1 MTRDSSRGS
10 FVNNKFYVTTPIYY
24 ATATPHLGT
33 LYSTVL
39 ADIAARWN
47 KVQGKEVFFLTGT
60 DEFGKKIAQ
69 AAEKVNKDPK
79 GFVDQFIPAYKELW
93 KKYEIDYSHFIRTTD
108 DYHVKAVQKWLG
120 DLEAKGD
127 IYKGA
132 YEGWYCTPC
141 ETYLTAKDD
150 SLNPELYPEDGKKPE
165 CESCQRETQWMSEPC
180 YMFKLSAYQDK
191 LLKFYEDNPN
201 FITPKQRFAEVV
213 SFVKGGLEDLS
224 ISRTTLS
231 WGVPFPNDK
240 DHVTYVWA
248 DALNNYLTGIG
259 YNQDGREEAFKKWWP
274 ADMQVLGKD
283 IVRFHAVF
291 WPAFLMA
298 SDLPLPK
305 QLLVHGWIKMGEHK
319 MSKSRG
325 NSVDPQDLYR
335 VYGPDSVRYYLARQL
350 SIAQDGQFTV
360 DDLEQKI
367 TSDLANDLGNL
378 LQRMVSLATKNK
390 VTEVIAGTWGDEEQG
405 LQDHAQDMI
414 DSFKREMERGY
425 YHMALSH
432 LWKFVNAVNAYFHAQ
447 EPWKF
452 AKSEPEKFMAVLSAT
467 CHSLDIIA
475 IMLWPVMPEK
485 MEELSKRLGC
495 TFKINGDKV
504 AQLTGQWN
512 KSFTLATG
520 NPLFV
525 KPEPRKEE
533 EQQED
538 AKESYINI
546 EDFIKVDLRVGTIK
560 ECEVVEKS
568 DRLLKSQVDLGPEL
582 GIRQI
587 FSGIKKWYTPEELIG
602 KQVIVVANLK
612 PRKMMGEE
620 SQGMITLADSE
631 DGKPTLISPVVG
643 LPNGAK
649 LK

>member
-1 MTRDSSRGS
+1 
-10 FVNNKFYVTTPIYY
+10 VNKKFYVTTPIYY
-24 ATATPHLGT
+24 ATASPHLGT

-47 KVQGKEVFFLTGT
+47 KIQGKDVFFLTGT
-60 DEFGKKIAQ
+60 DEFGQKVAQ

-79 GFVDQFIPAYKELW
+79 TFVDQFIPAYKELW

-108 DYHVKAVQKWLG
+108 DYHVKAIQKWLG
-120 DLEAKGD
+120 DLETKGD

-141 ETYLTAKDD
+141 ETYLTERDFEAGTK
-150 SLNPELYPEDGKKPE
+150 NPACVS
-165 CESCQRETQWMSEPC
+165 CERVTQWVSEPC
-180 YMFKLSAYQDK
+180 YFFKMSAYQDR

-201 FITPKQRFAEVV
+201 FITPKERFAEVI
-213 SFVKGGLEDLS
+213 SFVKGGLQDLS

-259 YNQDGREEAFKKWWP
+259 YNQEGKEEAFKKWWP

-283 IVRFHAVF
+283 IVRFHAIF

-305 QLLVHGWIKMGEHK
+305 QLLVHGWIKMGDHK

-325 NSVDPQDLYR
+325 NSVDPQELFK
-335 VYGPDSVRYYLARQL
+335 VYGPDPVRYYLARQL

-360 DDLEQKI
+360 KDLEQKI

-378 LQRMVSLATKNK
+378 LQRMVLLAAKNN
-390 VTEVIAGTWGDEEQG
+390 VTQVTPGAWGDEEQG
-405 LQDHAQDMI
+405 LQEHAQDMI
-414 DSFKREMERGY
+414 ESFKREMERGY

-432 LWKFVNAVNAYFHAQ
+432 LWKFINAVNAYFHAC
-447 EPWKF
+447 EPWKLS
-452 AKSEPEKFMAVLSAT
+452 KTDQEKFMRVLSAT
-467 CHSLDIIA
+467 CHSLDTIA
-475 IMLWPVMPEK
+475 TMLWPVMPEK
-485 MEELSKRLGC
+485 MEELSKRLGY
-495 TFKINGDKV
+495 TFEINGDKV
-504 AQLTGQWN
+504 SELVDGKWD

-520 NPLFV
+520 DPLFI
-525 KPEPRKEE
+525 KPEPQKQEE
-533 EQQED
+533 PATE
-538 AKESYINI
+538 KESYINI

-560 ECEVVEKS
+560 ECEIVEKS
-568 DRLLKSQVDLGPEL
+568 ERLLKSQVDLGPEL

-587 FSGIKKWYTPEELIG
+587 FSGIKKWYSPEDLIG

-620 SQGMITLADSE
+620 SQGMITLAE
-631 DGKPTLISPVVG
+631 HGDGKPTLISPVVP

>member
-1 MTRDSSRGS
+1 
-10 FVNNKFYVTTPIYY
+10 VNKKFYVTTPIYY

-47 KVQGKEVFFLTGT
+47 KIQGKDVFFLTGT
-60 DEFGKKIAQ
+60 DEYGQKVAQ
-69 AAEKVNKDPK
+69 AAEKVNKAPK
-79 GFVDQFIPAYKELW
+79 EFVDQFIPAYKELW

-108 DYHVKAVQKWLG
+108 EYHIKAVQKWLG

-141 ETYLTAKDD
+141 ETYLTEKDFEAGTK
-150 SLNPELYPEDGKKPE
+150 NPLCMS
-165 CESCQRETQWMSEPC
+165 CERATQWVSEPC
-180 YMFKLSAYQDK
+180 YFFKLSAYQDK
-191 LLKFYEDNPN
+191 LLKFFEENPN
-201 FITPKQRFAEVV
+201 FITPKERFAEVI
-213 SFVKGGLEDLS
+213 SFVKGGLQDLS

-259 YNQDGREEAFKKWWP
+259 YGQEGKEEAFKKWWP

-283 IVRFHAVF
+283 IVRFHAIF

-325 NSVDPQDLYR
+325 NSVDPQVLYKK
-335 VYGPDSVRYYLARQL
+335 YGPDSVRYYLARQL

-360 DDLEQKI
+360 KDLEQKI

-378 LQRMVSLATKNK
+378 LQRMVSLSIKNK
-390 VTEVIAGTWGDEEQG
+390 VTIVTPGTWGDHEQG
-405 LQDHAQDMI
+405 LQEHARDMI
-414 DSFKREMERGY
+414 ESFKKEMERGY

-432 LWKFVNAVNAYFHAQ
+432 LWKFINAVNAYFHAS
-447 EPWKF
+447 EPWKL
-452 AKSEPEKFMAVLSAT
+452 AKSEPEKFMMVLSAT
-467 CHSLDIIA
+467 CHSLHTIA
-475 IMLWPVMPEK
+475 TMLWPVMPEK
-485 MEELSKRLGC
+485 MEELFKRLGY
-495 TFKINGDKV
+495 TFEANNDKV
-504 AQLTGQWN
+504 LGLVDDKWD
-512 KSFTLATG
+512 KSFELTTG
-520 NPLFV
+520 EPLFI
-525 KPEPRKEE
+525 KPEPQKEE
-533 EQQED
+533 EQQEET
-538 AKESYINI
+538 AKEKESYITI

-560 ECEVVEKS
+560 ECVDVEKS

-582 GIRQI
+582 GMRQI
-587 FSGIKKWYTPEELIG
+587 FSGIKKWYKPEELIG
-602 KQVIVVANLK
+602 KQVIVVSNLK

-620 SQGMITLADSE
+620 SQGMITLADGD
-631 DGKPTLISPVVG
+631 DGKPTLISPIVP